1 MSKIYKIES
10 LVCPDVYY
18 GTTTKK
24 YLSERMTFYRYE
36 YKKYLK
42 AKSDDNNFKKYCNM
56 KQEYGHQS
64 LLNLFELFDKFDVK
78 NFKINIINTIDSKN
92 IDNTKSYLFDYIK
105 NNNCINNNSNINKI
119 V

>member
-10 LVCPDVYY
+10 LLSDDIYY

-24 YLSERMTFYRYE
+24 YLSERMTFYRHE

-42 AKSDDNNFKKYCNM
+42 AKLDDNNFKKYCNM

-64 LLNLFELFDKFDVK
+64 LLKLFELFDKFDVR
-78 NFKINIINTIDSKN
+78 NFKINLITIVESKN
-92 IDNTKSYLFDYIK
+92 KDCSKSHLFNYIK
-105 NNNCINNNSNINKI
+105 NNNCINNILK
-119 V
+119 